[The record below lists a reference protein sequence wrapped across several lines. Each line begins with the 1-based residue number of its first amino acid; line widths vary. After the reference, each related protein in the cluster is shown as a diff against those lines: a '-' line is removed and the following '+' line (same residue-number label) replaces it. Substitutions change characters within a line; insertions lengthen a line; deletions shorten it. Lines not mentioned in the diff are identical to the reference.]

1 MKRTVAGVLG
11 TGLVALAGFGL
22 GPAARADQEA
32 TPKADAKVERHV
44 VVRHS
49 GGGFLGVTL
58 EELSGDARGASVRS
72 VEPDSPAAKAGLKEG
87 DVVVRFDGEPVRSAA
102 QLSRVVGETPA
113 GRTVPVEV
121 TRGGATQKLTATL
134 GERRTRVFDGGD
146 FPGMRNFRFE
156 LPELPDAPDAPE
168 PPEPP
173 HVGAVPHVAPVPPT
187 PHGWRAF
194 PFGEGEDNMVLRGL
208 PGMGGPRKLGL
219 EYIDM
224 GEQLAAAYK
233 LADKGG
239 VLVTS
244 VDADG
249 PAAKAGVKAG
259 DVILKLDGKA
269 IRDAGDLRDAV
280 AAAEGGREVALT
292 VQRDGR
298 PMELKATLA
307 KPVMHRH
314 TARGTVL

>member
-194 PFGEGEDNMVLRGL
+194 PFGEGDMMFRAL

-219 EYIDM
+219 EYIEM

-233 LADKGG
+233 LSAKGG

-259 DVILKLDGKA
+259 DVILKFDGKVVA
-269 IRDAGDLRDAV
+269 DAGDLRDAV
-280 AAAEGGREVALT
+280 AAAEGGKEVALS
-292 VQRDGR
+292 VQREGR
-298 PMELKATLA
+298 PLELKATLA
-307 KPVMHRH
+307 KPETMKHRR
-314 TARGTVL
+314 ASRGVTL